1 MGPAVWNGGFSTYIA
16 VGPLVL
22 SNSYPTMTFF
32 KVRYHGNN
40 FQVEHFSTESSNQN
54 LKNIKSS

>member
-32 KVRYHGNN
+32 KVRYHSNN
-40 FQVEHFSTESSNQN
+40 FQVEQFQLSLAIKIQ
-54 LKNIKSS
+54 KKIKSS